1 MRLEPVKKVVL
12 SKHWVIKKIFKKK
25 KSFFPFHSLPYTVNT
40 SFETTE
46 SQQLFLSS
54 LLPGISIVA
63 NICSAFLQTL
73 ILWSSGTGYH
83 TALILP
89 SQV

>member
-12 SKHWVIKKIFKKK
+12 SKHWVIKKYLKK

-46 SQQLFLSS
+46 FQQLFLSS
-54 LLPGISIVA
+54 LLMGISIVA

-83 TALILP
+83 TALIVP